1 MKTSVALLSVLL
13 SVGAASAVSLKDV
26 SFTCSPANCNVRF
39 LFDSDKNLPAFFQKY
54 DSFSHKLTIGFSE
67 TDFPLGEGTYT
78 LDSTSSALR
87 SVRGFHDAAKK
98 VKLLKFEFTVGS
110 AVTGDKN
117 PAGLSSGRNFVVTLP
132 AAKSKA
138 WALSKVAIAQQKAE
152 KAAAAAQAAADKKAA
167 AAQTAA
173 DKKAAAEKAL
183 ADKKAA
189 AAQAAAD
196 KKAAAAQT
204 AADKKAAAEK
214 ALADKKAAAA
224 QAAADKKA
232 AAAQTAADKKAA
244 EAQAAADKKAAATQ
258 SATDKQAPAKKAP
271 SILIDGVREMSD
283 LAGNGMEQ
291 FRIVTD
297 SAIVLSKVTPPDTA
311 SLMIVSIAGPAKSP
325 VFKVNAGNIVK
336 SVAWGLT
343 GLRIQLYPGV
353 RPVILTSENA
363 LILQIPVT
371 ATAPGF
377 ESWVARPDGIQLHD
391 WKKGAEESAPDF
403 DAFVNGYQKNGKKI
417 VSTAQSFKL
426 HPAPQELIVVA
437 EEADLL
443 ASPNEN
449 ATVVQRMYF
458 GERLANVSLN
468 GLFYKVR
475 MEGKVGFVNRRS
487 VSFRDELSAVQS
499 ERLKQMDLDKMPGSD
514 ASSLQFEDLTEDRV
528 SYSSF
533 GRRDPFVEIKGLV
546 QEGINIDQVEL
557 VGIIWESD
565 TPMAILADTKNP
577 SVSYT
582 VKEGDK
588 ILNGKVL
595 KITQTDVLFLLQEFG
610 VSRRYSMSLPD
621 KYGGNK

>member
-26 SFTCSPANCNVRF
+26 SFTCSPGNCNIRF

-54 DSFSHKLTIGFSE
+54 DSFSHKLTVGFSE
-67 TDFPLGEGTYT
+67 TDFPLGEGSFV
-78 LDSTSSALR
+78 LDSSSNALR
-87 SVRGFHDAAKK
+87 SVRVFHDASKK
-98 VKLLKFEFTVGS
+98 VKLLNFEFTVGS

-138 WALSKVAIAQQKAE
+138 WALSKVAIAQRKAE
-152 KAAAAAQAAADKKAA
+152 KAAATAQA
-167 AAQTAA
+167 AA

-189 AAQAAAD
+189 AAQ
-196 KKAAAAQT
+196 T
-204 AADKKAAAEK
+204 AADR
-214 ALADKKAAAA
+214 KAAAA

-232 AAAQTAADKKAA
+232 AAEMALADKKAAAGQTAADKKT
-244 EAQAAADKKAAATQ
+244 AATE
-258 SATDKQAPAKKAP
+258 KQVPAKKAP

-297 SAIVLSKVTPPDTA
+297 SAIVLSKVTPPDKA
-311 SLMIVSIAGPAKSP
+311 SLMIVSIAGPLKSP

-336 SVAWGLT
+336 SVAWGQT
-343 GLRIQLYPGV
+343 GLRIQLFPGV
-353 RPVILTSENA
+353 CPVILTSENS

-475 MEGKVGFVNRRS
+475 IEGKVGFVNRRS

-514 ASSLQFEDLTEDRV
+514 SSGLQFEDLTEDRV

-546 QEGINIDQVEL
+546 QEGINVDQVEL

>member
-39 LFDSDKNLPAFFQKY
+39 LFDSDKNLPAFFFFFY
-54 DSFSHKLTIGFSE
+54 SFSHKLTIGFSE

-87 SVRGFHDAAKK
+87 SVRVFHDASKK

-167 AAQTAA
+167 AAQAAADKKAAAEKAIADKKAAAAQDAADKKAAAAQAAA

-204 AADKKAAAEK
+204 
-214 ALADKKAAAA
+214 
-224 QAAADKKA
+224 
-232 AAAQTAADKKAA
+232 
-244 EAQAAADKKAAATQ
+244 AADKKAAATQ

-297 SAIVLSKVTPPDTA
+297 SAIVLSKVTPPDKA
-311 SLMIVSIAGPAKSP
+311 SLMIVSIAGPSKSP

-458 GERLANVSLN
+458 GERLVTFQNILSRSLVC
-468 GLFYKVR
+468 F
-475 MEGKVGFVNRRS
+475 
-487 VSFRDELSAVQS
+487 AVH
-499 ERLKQMDLDKMPGSD
+499 
-514 ASSLQFEDLTEDRV
+514 
-528 SYSSF
+528 
-533 GRRDPFVEIKGLV
+533 
-546 QEGINIDQVEL
+546 
-557 VGIIWESD
+557 
-565 TPMAILADTKNP
+565 
-577 SVSYT
+577 
-582 VKEGDK
+582 
-588 ILNGKVL
+588 
-595 KITQTDVLFLLQEFG
+595 
-610 VSRRYSMSLPD
+610 
-621 KYGGNK
+621 

>member
-26 SFTCSPANCNVRF
+26 SFTCSPGNCNIRF

-54 DSFSHKLTIGFSE
+54 DSFSHKLTVGFSE
-67 TDFPLGEGTYT
+67 TDFPLGEGSFV
-78 LDSTSSALR
+78 LDSSSNALR
-87 SVRGFHDAAKK
+87 SVRVFHDASKK
-98 VKLLKFEFTVGS
+98 VKLLNFEFTVGS

-132 AAKSKA
+132 AGKSKA
-138 WALSKVAIAQQKAE
+138 WALSKVVIAQRKAE
-152 KAAAAAQAAADKKAA
+152 KIAAAAQA
-167 AAQTAA
+167 AA

-189 AAQAAAD
+189 AAQTAAD
-196 KKAAAAQT
+196 RNAAAAQ
-204 AADKKAAAEK
+204 AAVDNKAAAEK
-214 ALADKKAAAA
+214 ALADKKMAAA
-224 QAAADKKA
+224 
-232 AAAQTAADKKAA
+232 
-244 EAQAAADKKAAATQ
+244 E
-258 SATDKQAPAKKAP
+258 KQAPAKKAP

-297 SAIVLSKVTPPDTA
+297 SAIVLSKVTPPDKA
-311 SLMIVSIAGPAKSP
+311 SLMIVSIAGPSKSP

-336 SVAWGLT
+336 SVAWGQT
-343 GLRIQLYPGV
+343 GLRIQLFPGV
-353 RPVILTSENA
+353 RPVILTSENS

-475 MEGKVGFVNRRS
+475 IEGKVGFVNRRS

-514 ASSLQFEDLTEDRV
+514 SSGLQFEDLTEDRV

-546 QEGINIDQVEL
+546 QEGINVDQVEL

>member
-26 SFTCSPANCNVRF
+26 SFTCSPGNCNIRF

-54 DSFSHKLTIGFSE
+54 DSFSHKLTVGFSE
-67 TDFPLGEGTYT
+67 TDFPLGEGSFV
-78 LDSTSSALR
+78 LDSSSNALR
-87 SVRGFHDAAKK
+87 SVRVFHDASKK
-98 VKLLKFEFTVGS
+98 VKLLNFEFTVGS

-138 WALSKVAIAQQKAE
+138 WALSKVAIAQRKAE
-152 KAAAAAQAAADKKAA
+152 KAAATAQAAADKKAAAEMALADKKAAAAQTAADREAAAAQAAADKKAA
-167 AAQTAA
+167 AEKTLA
-173 DKKAAAEKAL
+173 DKKAAAAQTA
-183 ADKKAA
+183 ADRKAA

-196 KKAAAAQT
+196 KKAAA
-204 AADKKAAAEK
+204 EM
-214 ALADKKAAAA
+214 ALADKKAAAG
-224 QAAADKKA
+224 
-232 AAAQTAADKKAA
+232 QTAADKKT
-244 EAQAAADKKAAATQ
+244 AATE
-258 SATDKQAPAKKAP
+258 KQVPAKKAP

-297 SAIVLSKVTPPDTA
+297 SAIVLSKVTPPDKA
-311 SLMIVSIAGPAKSP
+311 SLMIVSIAGPLKSP

-336 SVAWGLT
+336 SVAWGQT
-343 GLRIQLYPGV
+343 GLRIQLFPGV
-353 RPVILTSENA
+353 CPVILTSENS

-475 MEGKVGFVNRRS
+475 IEGKVGFVNRRS

-514 ASSLQFEDLTEDRV
+514 SSGLQFEDLTEDRV

-546 QEGINIDQVEL
+546 QEGINVDQVEL

>member
-26 SFTCSPANCNVRF
+26 SLTCSPKNCNVRF

-54 DSFSHKLTIGFSE
+54 DSFSHKLTIGFSD
-67 TDFPLGEGTYT
+67 TDFPLGEGSYT
-78 LDSTSSALR
+78 LDSSSSALR
-87 SVRGFHDAAKK
+87 DVRVFHDASKK
-98 VKLLKFEFTVGS
+98 VKLLKFEFSVGA
-110 AVTGDKN
+110 AVTSDKN
-117 PAGLSSGRNFVVTLP
+117 PAGLSSGRNFIVTLP

-138 WALSKVAIAQQKAE
+138 WALSKIIIAQQKAE
-152 KAAAAAQAAADKKAA
+152 KATAAAQAA
-167 AAQTAA
+167 
-173 DKKAAAEKAL
+173 

-196 KKAAAAQT
+196 KKAAAAQ
-204 AADKKAAAEK
+204 AA
-214 ALADKKAAAA
+214 ADKKAAAA

-232 AAAQTAADKKAA
+232 AAEQAAADKKAA
-244 EAQAAADKKAAATQ
+244 AAQAAADKKAAAE
-258 SATDKQAPAKKAP
+258 QAAADKKAAAAQAAADKKAAVEQTAAVKKTP
-271 SILIDGVREMSD
+271 SILIDGIREMSD
-283 LAGNGMEQ
+283 LIGNGMEQ

-297 SAIVLSKVTPPDTA
+297 SAIVLSKVALPDKA
-311 SLMIVSIAGPAKSP
+311 SLIVVSITGPSKSP

-336 SVAWGLT
+336 SVSWGPT
-343 GLRIQLYPGV
+343 GLRIQLFPGM

-363 LILQIPVT
+363 LILQVPV
-371 ATAPGF
+371 ASTAPGF
-377 ESWVARPDGIQLHD
+377 ESWVARPDGIQLHN
-391 WKKGAEESAPDF
+391 WKKGAEENAPDF

-417 VSTAQSFKL
+417 VSAAQSFKL

-443 ASPNEN
+443 ASPNEH
-449 ATVVQRMYF
+449 ATVIQRMFF

-468 GLFYKVR
+468 GLFYKAR
-475 MEGKVGFVNRRS
+475 LDGKVGFVNRRS

-514 ASSLQFEDLTEDRV
+514 SSSLKFEDLTEDRV
-528 SYSSF
+528 AYSSF
-533 GRRDPFVEIKGLV
+533 GRRDPFVGIKGLV

-577 SVSYT
+577 AVSYT

-595 KITQTDVLFLLQEFG
+595 KITQMDVLFLLQEFG

-621 KYGGNK
+621 KYGGKK

>member
-13 SVGAASAVSLKDV
+13 SVSAVSAVSLKDV
-26 SFTCSPANCNVRF
+26 SFTCSPGNCNIRF

-54 DSFSHKLTIGFSE
+54 DSFSHKLTVGFSE
-67 TDFPLGEGTYT
+67 TDFPLGEGSFV
-78 LDSTSSALR
+78 LDSSSNALR
-87 SVRGFHDAAKK
+87 SVRVFHDASKK
-98 VKLLKFEFTVGS
+98 VKLLNFEFTVGS

-138 WALSKVAIAQQKAE
+138 WALSKVAIAQRKAE
-152 KAAAAAQAAADKKAA
+152 KAAAAAQA
-167 AAQTAA
+167 AA

-189 AAQAAAD
+189 AAQIAAD
-196 KKAAAAQT
+196 KKAVAAQT
-204 AADKKAAAEK
+204 AAE
-214 ALADKKAAAA
+214 
-224 QAAADKKA
+224 
-232 AAAQTAADKKAA
+232 
-244 EAQAAADKKAAATQ
+244 
-258 SATDKQAPAKKAP
+258 KQAPAKKAP

-297 SAIVLSKVTPPDTA
+297 SAIVLSKVTPPDKA
-311 SLMIVSIAGPAKSP
+311 SLMIVSIAGPSKSP

-336 SVAWGLT
+336 SVAWGQT
-343 GLRIQLYPGV
+343 GLRIQLFPGV
-353 RPVILTSENA
+353 RPVILTSENS

-426 HPAPQELIVVA
+426 HPAPQELIVVV

-458 GERLANVSLN
+458 GERLTNVSLN

-475 MEGKVGFVNRRS
+475 IEGKVGFVNRRS

-514 ASSLQFEDLTEDRV
+514 SSGLQFEDLTEDRV

-546 QEGINIDQVEL
+546 QEGINVDQVEL

>member
-87 SVRGFHDAAKK
+87 SVRVFHDASKK

-196 KKAAAAQT
+196 KKAAAAQ
-204 AADKKAAAEK
+204 A
-214 ALADKKAAAA
+214 
-224 QAAADKKA
+224 
-232 AAAQTAADKKAA
+232 
-244 EAQAAADKKAAATQ
+244 
-258 SATDKQAPAKKAP
+258 ATDKQAPAKKAP

-297 SAIVLSKVTPPDTA
+297 SAIVLSKVTPPDKA
-311 SLMIVSIAGPAKSP
+311 SLMIVSIAGPSKSP

-343 GLRIQLYPGV
+343 GLRI
-353 RPVILTSENA
+353 
-363 LILQIPVT
+363 
-371 ATAPGF
+371 
-377 ESWVARPDGIQLHD
+377 
-391 WKKGAEESAPDF
+391 
-403 DAFVNGYQKNGKKI
+403 
-417 VSTAQSFKL
+417 
-426 HPAPQELIVVA
+426 
-437 EEADLL
+437 
-443 ASPNEN
+443 
-449 ATVVQRMYF
+449 
-458 GERLANVSLN
+458 
-468 GLFYKVR
+468 
-475 MEGKVGFVNRRS
+475 
-487 VSFRDELSAVQS
+487 
-499 ERLKQMDLDKMPGSD
+499 
-514 ASSLQFEDLTEDRV
+514 
-528 SYSSF
+528 
-533 GRRDPFVEIKGLV
+533 
-546 QEGINIDQVEL
+546 
-557 VGIIWESD
+557 
-565 TPMAILADTKNP
+565 
-577 SVSYT
+577 
-582 VKEGDK
+582 
-588 ILNGKVL
+588 
-595 KITQTDVLFLLQEFG
+595 
-610 VSRRYSMSLPD
+610 
-621 KYGGNK
+621 

>member
-87 SVRGFHDAAKK
+87 SVRVFHDASKK

-152 KAAAAAQAAADKKAA
+152 KA
-167 AAQTAA
+167 
-173 DKKAAAEKAL
+173 
-183 ADKKAA
+183 
-189 AAQAAAD
+189 
-196 KKAAAAQT
+196 
-204 AADKKAAAEK
+204 
-214 ALADKKAAAA
+214 AAAA

-297 SAIVLSKVTPPDTA
+297 SAIVLSKVTPPDKA
-311 SLMIVSIAGPAKSP
+311 SLMIVSIAGPSKSP

-557 VGIIWESD
+557 VGIVWESD

>member
-204 AADKKAAAEK
+204 AADKKAA
-214 ALADKKAAAA
+214 
-224 QAAADKKA
+224 
-232 AAAQTAADKKAA
+232 

-297 SAIVLSKVTPPDTA
+297 SAIVLSKVTPPDKA
-311 SLMIVSIAGPAKSP
+311 SLMIVSIAGPSKSP

-458 GERLANVSLN
+458 GERLVTFQNILSRSLVC
-468 GLFYKVR
+468 F
-475 MEGKVGFVNRRS
+475 
-487 VSFRDELSAVQS
+487 AVH
-499 ERLKQMDLDKMPGSD
+499 
-514 ASSLQFEDLTEDRV
+514 
-528 SYSSF
+528 
-533 GRRDPFVEIKGLV
+533 
-546 QEGINIDQVEL
+546 
-557 VGIIWESD
+557 
-565 TPMAILADTKNP
+565 
-577 SVSYT
+577 
-582 VKEGDK
+582 
-588 ILNGKVL
+588 
-595 KITQTDVLFLLQEFG
+595 
-610 VSRRYSMSLPD
+610 
-621 KYGGNK
+621 